1 MARVT
6 VEDCLEKIDNRF
18 DLVMVASRRARQLQ
32 TGGKDPLVPNQN
44 DKPTVMALREIAAG
58 LIGRSILDEVEV
70 RKSSDEELSE
80 LVQADALL
88 VVLEAMKMEHELRAP
103 CAGRVGDLLR
113 QIGDLVAEGELLL
126 NIEQTIQSGQGL
138 EAKNTQSFSDIP
150 RGHSTS
156 GPAAVRPDLLR
167 LQQRQALTLD
177 ASRPEAMA
185 KRHALGLRSARENIA
200 DLCDPGSFV
209 EYGALAVAAQR
220 SRRSEDDLQRAA
232 AKLIGVLS

>member
-80 LVQADALL
+80 LVQADALRKSRQDL
-88 VVLEAMKMEHELRAP
+88 SITEAMDADLIEEDEEVVTKIKSDDDDEETELDA
-103 CAGRVGDLLR
+103 
-113 QIGDLVAEGELLL
+113 
-126 NIEQTIQSGQGL
+126 
-138 EAKNTQSFSDIP
+138 AKDDE
-150 RGHSTS
+150 
-156 GPAAVRPDLLR
+156 PAAD
-167 LQQRQALTLD
+167 
-177 ASRPEAMA
+177 E
-185 KRHALGLRSARENIA
+185 E
-200 DLCDPGSFV
+200 
-209 EYGALAVAAQR
+209 
-220 SRRSEDDLQRAA
+220 
-232 AKLIGVLS
+232 